1 MSGYSASRT
10 SSQCIGFPTL
20 NPGLSRPPESTSTV
34 ARSSASRS
42 GFSQPSGITAVPSS
56 ILEVR
61 WVAAASIAT
70 GEETP
75 YCRCRS
81 RSQTESKPSRSPSSI
96 ASSVSCVPR
105 PRILRRRIARWSES
119 QASPGRSPGS
129 GMCYPF
135 RY

>member
-96 ASSVSCVPR
+96 ASRVSSC
-105 PRILRRRIARWSES
+105 
-119 QASPGRSPGS
+119 PGPGS
-129 GMCYPF
+129 CAVE
-135 RY
+135 